1 MADLF
6 RDLEITKRAYKLD
19 YDQYEDIINIENKWK
34 DYISSEVVKSKLAK
48 NHTSNDVFKVICSKI
63 DSLQQH
69 YSGIIKIDT
78 DKFEKIKLTSID
90 LNVIYTN
97 QAYPQFEP
105 FFPILT
111 DDHLLDYGKK
121 YNFN

>member
-1 MADLF
+1 M
-6 RDLEITKRAYKLD
+6 
-19 YDQYEDIINIENKWK
+19 KWK
-34 DYISSEVVKSKLAK
+34 DLISSEVIK
-48 NHTSNDVFKVICSKI
+48 NMLIKNLSADDNEFKILSAKI
-63 DSLQQH
+63 DSLQKQ
-69 YSGIIKIDT
+69 YSNIIKIDT

-97 QAYPQFEP
+97 QAYPLFEP
-105 FFPILT
+105 SFPILT